1 MRYTVSDYYGDNLF
15 GGLTVCAKTGTG
27 EVGDDKNPNGW
38 MVGYSK
44 MRTASRLA
52 CVVQDS
58 GFGFQYAGPVV
69 EAAMIQA
76 AKSLERLRCSK
87 LKLYY

>member
-1 MRYTVSDYYGDNLF
+1 MIRT
-15 GGLTVCAKTGTG
+15 LTA
-27 EVGDDKNPNGW
+27 GW
-38 MVGYSK
+38 SATQK
-44 MRTASRLA
+44 MRTALLAFA

-76 AKSLERLRCSK
+76 AKSLGASVGAVN
-87 LKLYY
+87 